1 MMVAW
6 LSFAVIGVTVVLYI
20 AEWLSLEVVA
30 LGSILG
36 LMLIGAAAPGSGLDP
51 GPLLAGFANP
61 ALISILALLVMGQGL
76 VQTDAL
82 GAVISAVDQGRP
94 RSAERLIPAV
104 LVLAGLISGVINNTP
119 VVVMFIPVLAALAAR
134 RRLSTQKIM
143 MPLSYISILGGM
155 TTLIGSS
162 TNLLAAGIAFDAGV
176 EGIDFFA
183 FTVPGA
189 IIAVAGGIY
198 VIFVMPRLLPQAP
211 PKAAGALPARHLQ
224 FISEVR
230 LDHGHPLI
238 GERSV
243 AGMFPQLTNMTLR
256 AIRRR
261 GVNHVPPFEEMMLEE
276 GDTLIVAATRERLT
290 EALKNWRVFE
300 PHHDAETDPE
310 AGADEDTDFVV
321 CEALVPPGSRLVNT
335 GINQAGFLAQ
345 HGCLIVG
352 IERRSR
358 MPRQS
363 LGEIRL
369 EPGDVLLLAGR
380 LPNVNRMRGLQDL
393 VVFEWST
400 APVPLN
406 RFARRAQAIFV
417 VTVLAI
423 ASGLVPTVVAAV
435 GGAVAMLLAGCLN
448 IRQAARAV
456 DRRIVLLVGSA
467 IAMATALE
475 VTGGADLVARGLVA
489 GMGEVP
495 PALVMSGIFLIV
507 AIITNVLSNNAT
519 AVLCTP
525 IAISA
530 AHSVGVEPLPFVVA
544 VILGANASFATPISY
559 QTNLL
564 VMGPGHYRFR
574 DFLVAGIP
582 LVILVWLVFSVVAPW
597 WYGL

>member
-1 MMVAW
+1 MVVAW
-6 LSFAVIGVTVVLYI
+6 LSFAVIGVAVVLYVS
-20 AEWLSLEVVA
+20 EWLSLELVA
-30 LGSILG
+30 LGSILA
-36 LMLIGAAAPGSGLDP
+36 LMLIGAAAPASGLDP
-51 GPLLAGFANP
+51 GSLLAGFANP

-94 RSAERLIPAV
+94 RSAARLIPVA

-119 VVVMFIPVLAALAAR
+119 VVVVFIPVLAALAAR
-134 RRLSTQKIM
+134 RRLPTQNIM
-143 MPLSYISILGGM
+143 MPLSFISILGGM

-162 TNLLAAGIAFDAGV
+162 TNLLAAGIALDAGV

-189 IIAVAGGIY
+189 IIAVAGGVY
-198 VIFVMPRLLPQAP
+198 VIFVMPRLLPKAP
-211 PKAAGALPARHLQ
+211 PQAAGAPPARNLQ

-230 LDHGHPLI
+230 LEHGHPLI
-238 GERSV
+238 GEQSV

-261 GVNHVPPFEEMMLEE
+261 GVNHVPPFEELTLEE

-290 EALKNWRVFE
+290 EALKGWRVFE
-300 PHHDAETDPE
+300 PHHEAETE
-310 AGADEDTDFVV
+310 SGADEDTEFVV

-380 LPNVNRMRGLQDL
+380 LPNINRMRGLQDL
-393 VVFEWST
+393 VVFEWSA
-400 APVPLN
+400 APVPLS

-435 GGAVAMLLAGCLN
+435 GGAVAMLVAGCLN

-489 GMGEVP
+489 GMGDVP

-530 AHSVGVEPLPFVVA
+530 AHSLGADPVPFVVA

-574 DFLVAGIP
+574 DFMVAGIP

-597 WYGL
+597 WYGI